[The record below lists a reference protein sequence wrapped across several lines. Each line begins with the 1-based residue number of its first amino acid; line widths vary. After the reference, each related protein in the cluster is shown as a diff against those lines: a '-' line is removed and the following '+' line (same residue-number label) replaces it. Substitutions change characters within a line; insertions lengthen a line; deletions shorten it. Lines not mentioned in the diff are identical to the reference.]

1 MTRFVNTPGTRPAG
15 LTALLLPLFLLAA
28 GCSNRLVT
36 FNDQV
41 VYSPNPALINPVFA
55 DASLQG
61 CLNQILSANPGMA
74 VAEIRTLA
82 CPEAGI
88 ESIRGISALRGL
100 EQVELSGNRIDNL
113 SELQPLRN
121 LRVVGLRN
129 NRIRNIG
136 PLSALPLLRF
146 VSLEGNDDIPCRQ
159 LDELGARIGSTLS
172 RPEACAN

>member
-1 MTRFVNTPGTRPAG
+1 MTRFMYASGARPAG
-15 LTALLLPLFLLAA
+15 LTALLLPLFLLVA
-28 GCSNRLVT
+28 GCSNRLIT

-41 VYSPNPALINPVFA
+41 IWSPNPALVNPVFA
-55 DASLQG
+55 DSSLQG
-61 CLNQILSANPGMA
+61 CLNQILNASPGMA
-74 VAEIRTLA
+74 VTEIRTLA
-82 CPEAGI
+82 CPDAGI
-88 ESIRGISALRGL
+88 ESLRGISALTSL

-146 VSLEGNDDIPCRQ
+146 VSLEGNNDIPCRQ
-159 LDELGARIGSTLS
+159 LDELGTRIGSTLS
-172 RPEACAN
+172 RPESCAN